1 MKHLFFSL
9 LLLLS
14 FSVQSQTTYIK
25 CVSYQNFKASDCQG
39 CGIKEGVFAGLILES
54 SSGIKYALHS
64 PFQVKYSRNNVTIT
78 DAYSTVVTRP
88 VASLVMRG
96 AEGRNLNTFLSDC
109 LCNPSTHYVKAI
121 TGDFVDLTNP
131 MMPVIDIDSLQVLPA
146 GGTEG
151 QVLKKASSDDFD
163 TEWENAGGGSL
174 GTGFTDGG
182 GTGDVPNATV
192 NVLDT
197 LTFISEGTALLA
209 FDVQETKFS
218 LGVIFNGGTYFNE
231 TANFNSYTVFAN
243 EITCPGFISSGAGGA
258 IGMRPDVT
266 EDDEKINF
274 VINDST
280 KLTLDKNGNLG
291 IGTTTPTSA
300 LHVVSIPE
308 YTDNSDAISNG
319 LTAGAFYR
327 TGDILKVVH

>member
-14 FSVQSQTTYIK
+14 FSMQSQTTYIK
-25 CVSYQNFKASDCQG
+25 CVSYQNFKSSDCQG

-54 SSGIKYALHS
+54 SSGIKHALHS

-78 DAYSTVVTRP
+78 DAYGTVVTRP

-151 QVLKKASSDDFD
+151 QVLKKASGDDFD
-163 TEWENAGGGSL
+163 TEWENAGASYLVYTALLTQSGTDAPVATVLENTLGGTVVWTRDGEGLYTATLSDA
-174 GTGFTDGG
+174 FTANKTFCPPSCFHDSNDAGIIFELIGG
-182 GTGDVPNATV
+182 GT
-192 NVLDT
+192 
-197 LTFISEGTALLA
+197 
-209 FDVQETKFS
+209 
-218 LGVIFNGGTYFNE
+218 
-231 TANFNSYTVFAN
+231 
-243 EITCPGFISSGAGGA
+243 
-258 IGMRPDVT
+258 
-266 EDDEKINF
+266 
-274 VINDST
+274 
-280 KLTLDKNGNLG
+280 
-291 IGTTTPTSA
+291 TSA
-300 LHVVSIPE
+300 LKFGCFSYGIGYVDYIIDSPLGYIQIEIRVYP
-308 YTDNSDAISNG
+308 
-319 LTAGAFYR
+319 
-327 TGDILKVVH
+327 

>member
-25 CVSYQNFKASDCQG
+25 CVSYQNFKSSDCQG

-54 SSGIKYALHS
+54 SSGIKHALHS

-78 DAYSTVVTRP
+78 DAYGTVVTRP

-146 GGTEG
+146 GGSAG
-151 QVLKKASSDDFD
+151 AVLRK
-163 TEWENAGGGSL
+163 
-174 GTGFTDGG
+174 
-182 GTGDVPNATV
+182 
-192 NVLDT
+192 
-197 LTFISEGTALLA
+197 
-209 FDVQETKFS
+209 
-218 LGVIFNGGTYFNE
+218 
-231 TANFNSYTVFAN
+231 
-243 EITCPGFISSGAGGA
+243 SSGADYDVEWATEPKVYVALLTQSGTDAPVATVLKNTLGGVPVWSYSNVGVYTGTLA
-258 IGMRPDVT
+258 SAFTANKTIT
-266 EDDEKINF
+266 NINQAGVNLAF
-274 VINDST
+274 PEETGFKSFFRVNDNTVRIMT
-280 KLTLDKNGNLG
+280 KLVSYGDANDLLDG
-291 IGTTTPTSA
+291 
-300 LHVVSIPE
+300 VSIKIEVYP
-308 YTDNSDAISNG
+308 
-319 LTAGAFYR
+319 
-327 TGDILKVVH
+327 